1 MIVCVKKRRGLG
13 PRRFFNG
20 GIAPDAHEQA
30 NGDHEVH
37 KK

>member
-1 MIVCVKKRRGLG
+1 MIVSVKNGEAQARRL
-13 PRRFFNG
+13 FNG